1 MRNSCALIWDM
12 DGTLVDSYPA
22 IVPAAK
28 EVCDSLGCSFS
39 AEEIHD
45 KVIRTS
51 VGTLLEESA
60 AFLALDPKPIIRQ
73 FNALNDKNIGAI
85 RAIPH
90 ARETLEALC
99 RAGHRNYVFTHRGA
113 SCETILTQNGLSPYF
128 TEILTALSGFPR
140 KPKPDA
146 ILYLVEKYALDPK
159 QTYYVGDRRLDVEAA
174 NHAGIGSILYLI
186 PESPVKPDGTE
197 TAVVHDLLEI
207 PSLLS

>member
-1 MRNSCALIWDM
+1 MRKSCALIWDM

-22 IVPAAK
+22 IVPAAEK
-28 EVCDSLGCSFS
+28 VCDTLGYSIRE
-39 AEEIHD
+39 EEIHE
-45 KVIRTS
+45 KVIKTS
-51 VGTLLEESA
+51 VGALLEEA
-60 AFLALDPKPIIRQ
+60 AASLALDPKPIIRQ

-99 RAGHRNYVFTHRGA
+99 AAEHQNFVYTHRGA
-113 SCETILTQNGLSPYF
+113 SCEAILSQNSLTTYF

-140 KPKPDA
+140 KPEPDA
-146 ILYLVEKYALDPK
+146 ILYLVQKYGLDPEF
-159 QTYYVGDRRLDVEAA
+159 TYYVGDRRLDVEAA
-174 NHAGIGSILYLI
+174 NNAGIRSILYLI

-197 TAVVHDLLEI
+197 TFVVQDLMEI